1 MKYKNVFILCERTK
15 KSIFSKQDRLKK
27 KNDVHTLFK
36 FEMRES

>member
-15 KSIFSKQDRLKK
+15 KSIFSKQDRLK
-27 KNDVHTLFK
+27 NDVHTLFK

>member
-27 KNDVHTLFK
+27 NDVHTLFK